1 MLAMSN
7 SRRRNDHSDR
17 TLGGLPLVW
26 LFCFFATLVTVPAHA
41 ETTVRVT
48 SASMSLDE
56 GVYGL
61 DADTEIS
68 LPDGARSAIDAG
80 LALRVRY
87 VVEIARVRRYML
99 DANVATLEQSFEV
112 GYHALSQRYLLRNLN
127 TGEQQDFGNLA
138 AALARLSSLRGLPL
152 IDASLLEPGVPY
164 AIRVRAEL
172 TLRSAPDTLSWLLFW
187 TDDWSA
193 DSEWYEWTHRP

>member
-17 TLGGLPLVW
+17 TLSGLPLVW